1 MPGFCFIKLFL
12 THDRMILELYGCL
25 VNMRKLKVAALTCRE
40 KDVLEL
46 LVLGCTNKKIAQQ
59 LRISNFT
66 VRDHVSSLLLKY
78 GVKNRMTLM
87 LVSERLNGG
96 M

>member
-1 MPGFCFIKLFL
+1 
-12 THDRMILELYGCL
+12 
-25 VNMRKLKVAALTCRE
+25 MRKLKVAALTCRE

>member
-1 MPGFCFIKLFL
+1 M
-12 THDRMILELYGCL
+12 T
-25 VNMRKLKVAALTCRE
+25 MRKLKVSALTCRE

-59 LRISNFT
+59 LRISDFT

>member
-1 MPGFCFIKLFL
+1 M
-12 THDRMILELYGCL
+12 T
-25 VNMRKLKVAALTCRE
+25 MRKLKVAALTCRE

>member
-1 MPGFCFIKLFL
+1 M
-12 THDRMILELYGCL
+12 D
-25 VNMRKLKVAALTCRE
+25 MRKQKAAVLTCRE
-40 KDVLEL
+40 KDVLGL

-59 LRISNFT
+59 LCISDFT

-87 LVSERLNGG
+87 LVSEQLNGG

>member
-1 MPGFCFIKLFL
+1 
-12 THDRMILELYGCL
+12 
-25 VNMRKLKVAALTCRE
+25 MRKLKVSALTCRE

-59 LRISNFT
+59 LRISDFT

>member
-1 MPGFCFIKLFL
+1 M
-12 THDRMILELYGCL
+12 
-25 VNMRKLKVAALTCRE
+25 NMRKLKVAALTCRE

>member
-1 MPGFCFIKLFL
+1 M
-12 THDRMILELYGCL
+12 
-25 VNMRKLKVAALTCRE
+25 NMRKLKVAALTCRE

-46 LVLGCTNKKIAQQ
+46 LVLGCANKKIAQQ
-59 LRISNFT
+59 LRISDFT

>member
-1 MPGFCFIKLFL
+1 
-12 THDRMILELYGCL
+12 
-25 VNMRKLKVAALTCRE
+25 MRKLKVSALTCRE

-59 LRISNFT
+59 LRISDFT
-66 VRDHVSSLLLKY
+66 VRDHVFSLLLKY

>member
-1 MPGFCFIKLFL
+1 M
-12 THDRMILELYGCL
+12 
-25 VNMRKLKVAALTCRE
+25 NMRKLKVAALACRE

-59 LRISNFT
+59 LRISDFT